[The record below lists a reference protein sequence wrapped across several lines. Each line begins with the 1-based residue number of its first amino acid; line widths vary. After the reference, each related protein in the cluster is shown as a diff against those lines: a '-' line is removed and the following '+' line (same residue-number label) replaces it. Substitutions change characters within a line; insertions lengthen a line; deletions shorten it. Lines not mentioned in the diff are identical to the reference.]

1 VGGEGARNYA
11 QVLANSGT
19 ASLLIL
25 WHLYASKNG
34 AATLKDEFSLT
45 DAIPFGIAA

>member
-34 AATLKDEFSLT
+34 SSLNNEFSLT

>member
-19 ASLLIL
+19 ASVLIL
-25 WHLYASKNG
+25 WHLYASQYGTN
-34 AATLKDEFSLT
+34 LKTFGLT
-45 DAIPFGIAA
+45 DVIPFGIAA